1 VRKGANEGREA
12 DERGE
17 VMAMRTM
24 GRTHEP
30 ASTTSEPSRA
40 DAAAGARPE
49 TWRCFVAV
57 ALASE
62 QVRAGLRLAVDEL
75 REVAGRAGM
84 RVSWTRP
91 EGWHVTLEFLGE
103 VATPAL
109 DDIGERL
116 VQALAG
122 YSSARVEVGG
132 VCTLPPRRPP
142 RVIAVT
148 LEDAGMLGGLAQ
160 AAAAALEPCG
170 FEVPPRPFVPHLTLG
185 RVRRPGHW
193 RPLARKVES
202 MGERSFGSFVVER
215 VGLYRSEPNRDGSR
229 YTVIKD
235 VELRA
240 A

>member
-1 VRKGANEGREA
+1 
-12 DERGE
+12 
-17 VMAMRTM
+17 M
-24 GRTHEP
+24 GRTHDRRS
-30 ASTTSEPSRA
+30 ATSEGSRA
-40 DAAAGARPE
+40 GVSADVRPE

-57 ALASE
+57 ALESE

-75 REVAGRAGM
+75 REVAGEAGM

-103 VATPAL
+103 VATSGLA
-109 DDIGERL
+109 DIGERL
-116 VQALAG
+116 LQALAG
-122 YSSARVEVGG
+122 YQAARVEVGG

-148 LEDAGMLGGLAQ
+148 LHDAGMLGRLAQ
-160 AAAAALEPCG
+160 ATAAALEPCG
-170 FEVPPRPFVPHLTLG
+170 FEAPTRAFVPHLTLG
-185 RVRRPGHW
+185 RVRRPGRW
-193 RPLARKVES
+193 RPLASKVES
-202 MGERSFGSFVVER
+202 MGERSFGGFVVER

-235 VELRA
+235 LELRA

>member
-1 VRKGANEGREA
+1 
-12 DERGE
+12 
-17 VMAMRTM
+17 MTAMRTM
-24 GRTHEP
+24 GRAHEP
-30 ASTTSEPSRA
+30 ATTTSKGGRA
-40 DAAAGARPE
+40 DVAAGARPE

-57 ALASE
+57 ALQSE
-62 QVRAGLRLAVDEL
+62 QVCAGLRLAVDEL
-75 REVAGRAGM
+75 REVADGAGT

-103 VATPAL
+103 VATSAL
-109 DDIGERL
+109 ADIGERL
-116 VQALAG
+116 AQALAG
-122 YSSARVEVGG
+122 YSAARVEVGG

-148 LEDAGMLGGLAQ
+148 LHDAGMLGRLAQ
-160 AAAAALEPCG
+160 ATVAALEPCG
-170 FEVPPRPFVPHLTLG
+170 FEVPTRAFVPHLTLG
-185 RVRRPGHW
+185 RVRRPGRW
-193 RPLARKVES
+193 RPLASKVES
-202 MGERSFGSFVVER
+202 MGERFFGGFVVER